1 MGGERVQAI
10 TNDLVVNQTCQEN
23 GHDFFGGCRIYV
35 VISQTGTILS
45 RFLKL
50 VTRAPYNHVSLALSR
65 DLQTMYSFGRV
76 NPYNPFL
83 GGFVRE
89 SPSYG
94 TFKRFS
100 QTTVMV
106 LEISVSAEAYE
117 RIRHRLDEMLA
128 EQERYHYNYI
138 GLGLAAFHIRWQQKY
153 RYYCSEFVKDILQSC
168 RVTGADRLHRIP
180 QPIHFLKLPYTCI
193 YTGKLSDYSLS
204 SVKQPAL

>member
-1 MGGERVQAI
+1 MRPV
-10 TNDLVVNQTCQEN
+10 TSDLSVSGTQPYN
-23 GHDFFGGCRIYV
+23 GHEGSDGCKIYV
-35 VISQTGTILS
+35 VVSQTGTILS

-106 LEISVSAEAYE
+106 LELAVSAEVYE
-117 RIRHRLDEMLA
+117 RIRCRLAEMLA
-128 EQERYHYNYI
+128 EQKKYHYNYI

-153 RYYCSEFVKDILQSC
+153 RFYCSEFVKDILQSC
-168 RVTGADRLHRIP
+168 RVSGAECLRGIP
-180 QPIHFLKLPYTCI
+180 RPIHFLELPYTCI
-193 YTGKLSDYSLS
+193 YTGKLSDYSPS
-204 SVKQPAL
+204 FPEQPAL

>member
-1 MGGERVQAI
+1 MKTMVGDSVANRSRSD
-10 TNDLVVNQTCQEN
+10 NDR
-23 GHDFFGGCRIYV
+23 DFPDGCKIYV
-35 VISQTGTILS
+35 VISQTGTVLS

-100 QTTVMV
+100 KTKVMV
-106 LEISVSAEAYE
+106 LEISVSLEVFE

-128 EQERYHYNYI
+128 EQEKYHYNYI

-153 RYYCSEFVKDILQSC
+153 RFYCSEFVKDILQSC
-168 RVTGADRLHRIP
+168 CVAGTECLRRIP
-180 QPIHFLKLPYTCI
+180 QPIHFSQLPYTCI
-193 YTGKLSDYSLS
+193 YTGRLSDYN
-204 SVKQPAL
+204 VALNERTPL

>member
-1 MGGERVQAI
+1 VRSV
-10 TNDLVVNQTCQEN
+10 TNDLSVSEMRPDS
-23 GHDFFGGCRIYV
+23 GHDVPDGCKIYV
-35 VISQTGTILS
+35 VVSQTGTILS

-106 LEISVSAEAYE
+106 LELTVSVEVYE
-117 RIRHRLDEMLA
+117 RIRRRLDEMLA
-128 EQERYHYNYI
+128 EQDKYHYNYI

-153 RYYCSEFVKDILQSC
+153 RFYCSEFVKDILQSC
-168 RVTGADRLHRIP
+168 RVSGSECLRGIP
-180 QPIHFLKLPYTCI
+180 QPIHFLKLPYKCI

-204 SVKQPAL
+204 SSKQPAL

>member
-1 MGGERVQAI
+1 MQSACKKSELFSDGY
-10 TNDLVVNQTCQEN
+10 DCHEN
-23 GHDFFGGCRIYV
+23 CSIYV
-35 VISQTGTILS
+35 VVSQTGTILS

-106 LEISVSAEAYE
+106 LEIAVSAEVYE
-117 RIRHRLDEMLA
+117 RIRWRLDEMLS
-128 EQERYHYNYI
+128 EQEKYHYNYI
-138 GLGLAAFHIRWQQKY
+138 GLGLAAFHIQWQQKY
-153 RYYCSEFVKDILQSC
+153 RFYCSEFVKDILQSC
-168 RVTGADRLHRIP
+168 RVSGAERLRGIP

-193 YTGKLSDYSLS
+193 YTGKLSDYSPS
-204 SVKQPAL
+204 YESGSVL